1 MPHGPQL
8 SASCKW
14 PRNNTT
20 SAALQSEI
28 LLDRIRPVLGRRPSG
43 YCIKLDSM
51 TLTFD
56 RTADKKILKRG
67 VEHLN
72 WSHCSWRVITFTHTH
87 SPTHVGIGPSICARH
102 KRSKLNR
109 SFLFTVQL
117 SSERCISASSCI
129 NASARKMWTS
139 IGDKLNWIRIIWF
152 KLMCADWSQMY
163 SPWRWA
169 EWCSFKRRGVWLMIK
184 SVVKKKICMTL
195 NWISINWVV
204 PRPLYSSHLFT
215 LVPFLLFCLPFSF
228 LYTFYFLLACPLNSS
243 FLSSSMFSSPP
254 FLSLSSFI
262 LFLFLYPF
270 ISSFVLVYVFLS
282 FCLLPFPPILSPFFF
297 PLLSPFLLSSYPFL
311 FLSSPLTS
319 FLTFP
324 LLCSHSLS
332 SFLPSHYP
340 LFSFHLLFFLFSPPS
355 LLSVF
360 LPPPHS
366 LLYSHSSLLHLI
378 QPSFLYSF
386 PLFFT
391 LTSLLSSTLFPFSF
405 SLCFP
410 LPLCHDFHSF
420 FITNSFINLFPC
432 LLLSVISSSLPSSPI
447 LPSLPSVSLLS
458 FHFILT
464 PFSLSLPPSPCQTSS
479 SLTPVYSLVSLSSS
493 VIYSPPFPFL
503 SSCVSLQF
511 QKPHE
516 HYPPFRFGT
525 VPNGSTERNIRSNY
539 PDMHM
544 HMMKYNQKGVEEA
557 LESLKTG
564 YSSTNIL
571 TLLHN

>member
-1 MPHGPQL
+1 
-8 SASCKW
+8 
-14 PRNNTT
+14 
-20 SAALQSEI
+20 
-28 LLDRIRPVLGRRPSG
+28 
-43 YCIKLDSM
+43 
-51 TLTFD
+51 
-56 RTADKKILKRG
+56 
-67 VEHLN
+67 
-72 WSHCSWRVITFTHTH
+72 
-87 SPTHVGIGPSICARH
+87 
-102 KRSKLNR
+102 
-109 SFLFTVQL
+109 
-117 SSERCISASSCI
+117 
-129 NASARKMWTS
+129 
-139 IGDKLNWIRIIWF
+139 
-152 KLMCADWSQMY
+152 
-163 SPWRWA
+163 
-169 EWCSFKRRGVWLMIK
+169 MIK

-360 LPPPHS
+360 LPPPPTPYS
-366 LLYSHSSLLHLI
+366 TLILPCYILSNPPFSTLAPFSSHSHLYFLLLFSLS
-378 QPSFLYSF
+378 PFLFAF
-386 PLFFT
+386 PFLFVT
-391 LTSLLSSTLFPFSF
+391 ISILSSSPTLSSIYFRA
-405 SLCFP
+405 
-410 LPLCHDFHSF
+410 F
-420 FITNSFINLFPC
+420 FC
-432 LLLSVISSSLPSSPI
+432 LSVISSSLPSSPI

-479 SLTPVYSLVSLSSS
+479 SLTPFYSLVSLSSS